1 MQLGLSGGVAG
12 DRLLIKATQMEC
24 HTPAPWILMNCPG
37 DRLLIKAHCIMKA
50 IIDELPHRKSPLAR
64 NGALKAIDQRH
75 TLDLHEEDRTRW
87 NATRL
92 PHGY

>member
-1 MQLGLSGGVAG
+1 MP
-12 DRLLIKATQMEC
+12 DR
-24 HTPAPWILMNCPG
+24 HSS

-75 TLDLHEEDRTRW
+75 TLHDKDTTANGLYTADPTSKLVVSEPETPSKL
-87 NATRL
+87 A
-92 PHGY
+92 HGS